1 MEAGYLLESAM
12 EAGLLEEIL
21 QMEVPETEHQAELVM
36 GAGHLLES
44 AMEAG
49 LLEAILQM
57 EVPETEHQS
66 EWVMEAERQ

>member
-1 MEAGYLLESAM
+1 
-12 EAGLLEEIL
+12 
-21 QMEVPETEHQAELVM
+21 MEVQAACHQLELVM
-36 GAGHLLES
+36 AAGHLLES

-66 EWVMEAERQ
+66 ELVMEAERQ